1 MVTQKCGLFNVELN
15 SKNLLMIGL
24 IIIIYVM
31 LLCYLTKD
39 TYEKLTNDIIK
50 KDVIDTDILIKRQGQ
65 HNMNEIKYD
74 MTRSETNYTPSVLKF
89 KDYYDMIVS
98 PL

>member
-1 MVTQKCGLFNVELN
+1 MKNLNGLFDFEIN
-15 SKNLLMIGL
+15 SDNLLLIGL

-31 LLCYLTKD
+31 LMCYLTKD
-39 TYEKLTNDIIK
+39 TFEKLTDS
-50 KDVIDTDILIKRQGQ
+50 KDDTGRLALQRDSLL
-65 HNMNEIKYD
+65 NMDTIKYD

>member
-1 MVTQKCGLFNVELN
+1 MKNQNGLFDFELN
-15 SKNLLMIGL
+15 SDNLILIGL

-31 LLCYLTKD
+31 LMCYLTKD
-39 TYEKLTNDIIK
+39 TFEKLTDS
-50 KDVIDTDILIKRQGQ
+50 KDDTGRLALQRDSLL
-65 HNMNEIKYD
+65 NMDTIKYD

>member
-1 MVTQKCGLFNVELN
+1 MKNQNGLFDFELN
-15 SKNLLMIGL
+15 SDNLLLIGL

-31 LLCYLTKD
+31 LMCYLTKD
-39 TYEKLTNDIIK
+39 TFEKLTDS
-50 KDVIDTDILIKRQGQ
+50 KDDTGRLALQRDSLL
-65 HNMNEIKYD
+65 NMDTIKYD

>member
-1 MVTQKCGLFNVELN
+1 MKNQNGLFDFELN
-15 SKNLLMIGL
+15 SDNLILIGL

-31 LLCYLTKD
+31 LMCYLTKD
-39 TYEKLTNDIIK
+39 TFEKLTDS
-50 KDVIDTDILIKRQGQ
+50 KDNTGRLALQRDSLLNMDT
-65 HNMNEIKYD
+65 IKYD

>member
-1 MVTQKCGLFNVELN
+1 MKNQNGLFDFELN
-15 SKNLLMIGL
+15 SDNLLLIGL

-31 LLCYLTKD
+31 LMCYLTKD
-39 TYEKLTNDIIK
+39 TFEKLTDS
-50 KDVIDTDILIKRQGQ
+50 KDNTGRLALQRDSLLNMDT
-65 HNMNEIKYD
+65 IKYD